1 MAKGK
6 KGFKLNQKNQK
17 NLVGLGAGLVG
28 AASITLATHSSWTVP
43 AVGATHQYAKI
54 HDKVGDFINFMGL
67 GNGALV
73 LVGIVGIGIASLLLR
88 K

>member
-1 MAKGK
+1 MGKK
-6 KGFKLNQKNQK
+6 KGFKFNEKNKK
-17 NLVGLGAGLVG
+17 NVVGLGAGLVG
-28 AASITLATHSSWTVP
+28 AASITLATHSSWAVP
-43 AVGATHQYAKI
+43 AVGATHQYAKV

-73 LVGIVGIGIASLLLR
+73 VIGIVGIGMAALLLR